1 MGGEGSRLGVLA
13 SLKKQMGT
21 YAKGRRV
28 NHSLLMSFRK
38 NIKIFILGVWFLFGG
53 WKYSI
58 HPQNKGESGVSPGV
72 FEIFRYR
79 QTHILI
85 PCYFYL
91 ITAFLRNKMTEF
103 LLIFLT
109 SQNGFDP
116 NIEKVNYNLKSSK
129 HKQIYQGF

>member
-1 MGGEGSRLGVLA
+1 MLIYFLDIDQYVTPWSGEGKGKVINGWGGGEVGGFVILA

-38 NIKIFILGVWFLFGG
+38 NIKIFILGVGFLFGV

-72 FEIFRYR
+72 CEIFRYR

-91 ITAFLRNKMTEF
+91 RINHC
-103 LLIFLT
+103 I
-109 SQNGFDP
+109 SQ
-116 NIEKVNYNLKSSK
+116 K
-129 HKQIYQGF
+129 